1 MLDFSELAPE
11 GPRLLTRL
19 EFERLGQTDVFDDNE
34 RIELLRGVL
43 VRMTPP
49 VPSPRH
55 ETVIQRLNRM
65 LVLALGE
72 RAWVRISSSFAA
84 ADDSETLPDVAVVPL
99 GDYEHEFP
107 QGALL
112 LIEVAVTSLRK
123 DRRIKA
129 PIYAEGDVREYWIA
143 DVDGRAI
150 EVYRSKVDGVFTD
163 VRRLVDGDAL
173 SPLAFPDV
181 TIAVSSVLAPAEAQK
196 G

>member
-19 EFERLGQTDVFDDNE
+19 EFEKLGQTDLFDDDE

-55 ETVIQRLNRM
+55 DAAIHRLTRR
-65 LVLALGE
+65 LVLAVGE
-72 RAWVRISSSFAA
+72 RAWVRVCGAFAA
-84 ADDSETLPDVAVVPL
+84 SDDSETIPDLAVIPL
-99 GDYEHEFP
+99 GDYERDFP

-112 LIEVAVTSLRK
+112 LVEVAVTSLRK
-123 DRRIKA
+123 DRRIKTS
-129 PIYAEGDVREYWIA
+129 IYAEGDVAEYWIV

-150 EVYRSKVDGVFTD
+150 EVHREAREGAFTD
-163 VRRLVDGDAL
+163 VRRYADGEVIQ
-173 SPLAFPDV
+173 PLRFPE
-181 TIAVSSVLAPAEAQK
+181 TSIAVSDVLAPPAR
-196 G
+196 

>member
-19 EFERLGQTDVFDDNE
+19 EFEKLGQTDLFDEDE
-34 RIELLRGVL
+34 RIELLRGVM

-55 ETVIQRLNRM
+55 DAAIQRLTRL
-65 LVLALGE
+65 LVMAFGE
-72 RAWVRISSSFAA
+72 RAWVRVCAAFAA
-84 ADDSETLPDVAVVPL
+84 TDDSETIPDLAVIPL
-99 GDYEHEFP
+99 GDYEREFP
-107 QGALL
+107 QGAHL

-129 PIYAEGDVREYWIA
+129 SIYAEGDVAEYWIV

-150 EVYRSKVDGVFTD
+150 EVHRDPRAGVFTD
-163 VRRLVDGDAL
+163 VRRYVHGDVIR
-173 SPLAFPDV
+173 PVRFPEIA
-181 TIAVSSVLAPAEAQK
+181 IAVGDVLAPVPA
-196 G
+196 